1 MNFSFT
7 EQQQV
12 AADALAQM
20 LGRFRDVPLHTESYL
35 PGSALDAEL
44 QDAGFHDVGTDPD
57 LGAVSAVDL
66 VIQVARQRLPVE
78 IAASALVRP
87 RICPDTPRPLAL
99 VRGASPVR
107 FGAEA
112 RTALIVTENEVLRLD
127 VQPGDFAPLTTLFA
141 YPLAKL
147 TNEARARAVPL
158 AIEGAHELL
167 QQYWEIGLAAETAGA
182 IQSALNSTVE
192 YVTQRK
198 QFGQPIGAFQ
208 AVQHRL
214 AEAAVLLE
222 AARWLTFKAADSGDA
237 GDAALAAGYAQ
248 DAARRVAYDFHQ
260 FHGAMGLTLE
270 HPLHLWTYRLRAL
283 LGELGGAASRFDCA
297 AAAVWGQPTAS
308 KRA

>member
-20 LGRFRDVPLHTESYL
+20 LGRFRDVPVHTESYL
-35 PGSALDAEL
+35 PGTALDAEL

-99 VRGASPVR
+99 VRGTSPVR

-112 RTALIVTENEVLRLD
+112 RTALIATGNEVLRLD
-127 VQPGDFAPLTTLFA
+127 VQPGDFAPLVTLFA

-147 TNEARARAVPL
+147 TNEARARAVPVS
-158 AIEGAHELL
+158 IEGAHGLL
-167 QQYWEIGLAAETAGA
+167 QQYWEVGLAAEITGA
-182 IQSALNSTVE
+182 MQSALHSTVE

-297 AAAVWGQPTAS
+297 AVAVWGHPTAS
-308 KRA
+308 RKA